1 VLVVA
6 VEDRLAHELGL
17 GAGEVLLD
25 YPVKTQM
32 LGLDIPVLR
41 RDGSVRRL
49 TAEGWEGAINLP
61 KLSEEL
67 YRSAR
72 WLRVFACRPVAV
84 SHASI
89 ARLATL
95 PAADVH
101 AQLTRG
107 SLLDA

>member
-1 VLVVA
+1 
-6 VEDRLAHELGL
+6 
-17 GAGEVLLD
+17 
-25 YPVKTQM
+25 M

-72 WLRVFACRPVAV
+72 WLRVFACRPVKV
-84 SHASI
+84 SHEAI

-95 PAADVH
+95 SAADVR
-101 AQLTRG
+101 AKLEQGTL
-107 SLLDA
+107 SI